1 MSSLKTRRR
10 GGERGSW
17 SLDAWTDARRNTR
30 EGRRRKRGVKREGWR
45 DQRVK
50 TVKRESAMEGE
61 READDEWVDDW
72 MKTMTGMEKL
82 EESAKTKERLVE
94 RQIVAH

>member
-1 MSSLKTRRR
+1 M
-10 GGERGSW
+10 
-17 SLDAWTDARRNTR
+17 
-30 EGRRRKRGVKREGWR
+30 
-45 DQRVK
+45 K

-61 READDEWVDDW
+61 RELREADDEWVDDW